1 MDDVRVDKWLWSVRL
16 YKTRNLAIDA
26 CKAGK
31 VKIDGNSVKPSR
43 VVKPGDIINISLGQL
58 NKTVRVKELL
68 NNRVSAKLV
77 PDYLEDLTPPE
88 EYERIQLMK
97 EFNIEWRDRGTGR
110 PTKKD
115 RRFIDKLKGGLN
127 NQDVSDE

>member
-1 MDDVRVDKWLWSVRL
+1 MEEVRIDKWLWSARF

-43 VVKPGDIINISLGQL
+43 IVKEGDVLHISQGPL
-58 NKTVRVKELL
+58 NRVIRVKQLL
-68 NNRVSAKLV
+68 HNRVSAKLV
-77 PDYLEDLTPPE
+77 PEYVEDLTPAE
-88 EYERIQLMK
+88 EYERVEFMR
-97 EFNIEWRDRGTGR
+97 EFNAEKRDRGLGR

-115 RRFIDKLKGGLN
+115 RRHIDRLKGD
-127 NQDVSDE
+127 Q

>member
-1 MDDVRVDKWLWSVRL
+1 MEDIRVDKWLWSVRL
-16 YKTRNLAIDA
+16 YKTRNQAIDA

-31 VKIDGNSVKPSR
+31 VKIDGNAIKPSR
-43 VVKPGDIINISLGQL
+43 ILKIGDILTVSLGPL
-58 NKTVRVKELL
+58 LRTIKVKELL

-77 PDYLEDLTPPE
+77 PDFLEDLTPKE

-97 EFNIEWRDRGTGR
+97 EFNAEKRDRGIGR

-115 RRFIDKLKGGLN
+115 RRHIERLKNGDNSG
-127 NQDVSDE
+127 E